1 MRVHAAAAGLLSTV
15 LLVSGCTQSASDT
28 PEAGAVRPLAPEA
41 PSVAYSPVDR
51 SALAYG
57 LPDLVQ
63 GVRLMPSP
71 EEVTRADE
79 ERFSRELVVRPILV
93 ERGLGPNAISIEQK
107 GQAFD
112 QMPSVTTSAVQ
123 IKDVPADLL
132 TGFDP
137 SFYLYVT
144 SVDKDQWQWAG
155 DKPGPE
161 RVTIDGREVWS
172 TTWVGFR
179 IVWYDWGDVLYVVL
193 AENEQLLGAALRQ
206 MPWPGE
212 AA

>member
-1 MRVHAAAAGLLSTV
+1 MRPETAAAGLLSTV
-15 LLVSGCTQSASDT
+15 ILVSGCTQAASDT
-28 PEAGAVRPLAPEA
+28 LDVGAVRPPDPQVQA
-41 PSVAYSPVDR
+41 VAYSPVDR

-63 GVRLMPSP
+63 GVSLVPTP
-71 EEVTRADE
+71 AELIRADE

-93 ERGLGPNAISIEQK
+93 KNGLSPSAIKIEQK
-107 GQAFD
+107 GQAYD
-112 QMPSVTTSAVQ
+112 ELPAVTTSAVQ

-172 TTWVGFR
+172 TTWVGFQV
-179 IVWYDWGDVLYVVL
+179 VWYDWGDVLYVVL
-193 AENEQLLGAALRQ
+193 AENAQLLSAALRQ
-206 MPWPGE
+206 MPWPSE

>member
-1 MRVHAAAAGLLSTV
+1 MRLPAAAAGLLGAA
-15 LLVSGCTQSASDT
+15 LLVGGCTQAASDT
-28 PEAGAVRPLAPEA
+28 PDAGALRPTE
-41 PSVAYSPVDR
+41 SQDQRVAYSPVDR
-51 SALAYG
+51 SALAFG

-63 GVRLMPSP
+63 GIRLVPTP
-71 EEVTRADE
+71 EELIHADE

-93 ERGLGPNAISIEQK
+93 ENGLGPSSINIEQK
-107 GQAFD
+107 GQSYEE
-112 QMPSVTTSAVQ
+112 MPSIATSAVQ
-123 IKDVPADLL
+123 IKDVPAERL
-132 TGFDP
+132 TDFDP

-161 RVTIDGREVWS
+161 HVTIDGREVWS
-172 TTWVGFR
+172 TTWVGFQV
-179 IVWYDWGDVLYVVL
+179 VWYDWGDVLYVVL

>member
-1 MRVHAAAAGLLSTV
+1 MRLPTAAAGLLSAA
-15 LLVSGCTQSASDT
+15 LLVNGCTQTASDT
-28 PEAGAVRPLAPEA
+28 PAVGAVRPPESQA
-41 PSVAYSPVDR
+41 QGVAYSPVDR

-63 GVRLMPSP
+63 GVRLVPTP
-71 EEVTRADE
+71 EELIRADE

-93 ERGLGPNAISIEQK
+93 ENGLGPSAIKIEQK
-107 GQAFD
+107 GQSYD
-112 QMPSVTTSAVQ
+112 EMPSVTTSAVQ
-123 IKDVPADLL
+123 VMDVPADRL

-172 TTWVGFR
+172 TTWIGFQ

>member
-1 MRVHAAAAGLLSTV
+1 MRLPAAAAGLLSAA
-15 LLVSGCTQSASDT
+15 LLVGGCTQAASDT
-28 PEAGAVRPLAPEA
+28 PDAGALRPTE
-41 PSVAYSPVDR
+41 SQDQRVAYSPVDR
-51 SALAYG
+51 SALAFG

-63 GVRLMPSP
+63 GIRLVPTP
-71 EEVTRADE
+71 EELIHADE

-93 ERGLGPNAISIEQK
+93 ENGLGPSSINIEQK
-107 GQAFD
+107 GQSYEE
-112 QMPSVTTSAVQ
+112 MPSIATSAVQ
-123 IKDVPADLL
+123 IMDVPADRL

-172 TTWVGFR
+172 TTWIGFQ